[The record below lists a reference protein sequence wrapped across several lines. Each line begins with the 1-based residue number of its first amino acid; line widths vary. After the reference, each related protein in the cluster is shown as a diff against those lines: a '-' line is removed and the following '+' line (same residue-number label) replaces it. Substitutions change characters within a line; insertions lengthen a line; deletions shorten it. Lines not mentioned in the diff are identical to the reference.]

1 MGMPLGARG
10 FSFGLAEGG
19 ATLVKVVD
27 KLLLFLY
34 SIVIGCVSVFLLS
47 IGFGWISSDLLNELV
62 GDIYRV
68 DSIQITL
75 AVTGVILFILSLR
88 FFIVSLQR
96 GSASAPSID
105 QRTDFGD
112 IRISLET
119 IENLALKAASRQRGV
134 KDLRARIRATDAGLD
149 IVIRA
154 VVDGE
159 SSIPVL
165 TEEIQR
171 AVKEHVEDIAGI
183 PVTNVAVYVA
193 NIIQTGTFKSRV
205 E

>member
-1 MGMPLGARG
+1 MI
-10 FSFGLAEGG
+10 
-19 ATLVKVVD
+19 KVVD
-27 KLLLFLY
+27 KLFLFLY
-34 SIVIGCVSVFLLS
+34 SIVIGCISIVLVC
-47 IGFGWISSDLLNELV
+47 IGFGWLPSGLLNDWIAEL
-62 GDIYRV
+62 YRL
-68 DSIQITL
+68 DSLKITMI
-75 AVTGVILFILSLR
+75 VTGVILFILSLR
-88 FFIVSLQR
+88 FFIVSLHR

-112 IRISLET
+112 IRISIET

>member
-1 MGMPLGARG
+1 M
-10 FSFGLAEGG
+10 
-19 ATLVKVVD
+19 VKVVD

-34 SIVIGCVSVFLLS
+34 SIIIGCLSVFLLS
-47 IGFGWISSDLLNELV
+47 MGFNWISIDLMNDLV
-62 GDIYRV
+62 DDAYRLS
-68 DSIQITL
+68 SIQITI
-75 AVTGVILFILSLR
+75 AVLGVVLFLLSLR

-165 TEEIQR
+165 TEDIQR
-171 AVKEHVEDIAGI
+171 AVKEHVEDISGV
-183 PVTNVAVYVA
+183 PVTNVSVYVA
-193 NIIQTGTFKSRV
+193 NIIQTSTIKSRV

>member
-1 MGMPLGARG
+1 MI
-10 FSFGLAEGG
+10 
-19 ATLVKVVD
+19 KVVD
-27 KLLLFLY
+27 KLLLFLF
-34 SIVIGCVSVFLLS
+34 SIVIGCLSIFLLCV
-47 IGFGWISSDLLNELV
+47 GFGMISYDLANDLVEEL
-62 GDIYRV
+62 YRR
-68 DSIQITL
+68 DSIQITFTI
-75 AVTGVILFILSLR
+75 VSIILFILSLR
-88 FFIVSLQR
+88 FLILSLKR

-119 IENLALKAASRQRGV
+119 IENLALKAASRQKGV
-134 KDLRARIRATDAGLD
+134 KDLRVRIRATDAGIE

-171 AVKEHVEDIAGI
+171 TVKEHVEDIAGI

-193 NIIQTGTFKSRV
+193 NIIQSGTFKSRV

>member
-1 MGMPLGARG
+1 MI
-10 FSFGLAEGG
+10 
-19 ATLVKVVD
+19 KVVD

-34 SIVIGCVSVFLLS
+34 SIVIGCVSIFLIIL
-47 IGFGWISSDLLNELV
+47 GFGGISRDLMADLI
-62 GDIYRV
+62 GDLYRL
-68 DSIQITL
+68 DSLQYTIAGL
-75 AVTGVILFILSLR
+75 GVVLFLLSLR

-112 IRISLET
+112 IRISMET

-149 IVIRA
+149 IVLRA

-165 TEEIQR
+165 TEEVQR
-171 AVKEHVEDIAGI
+171 SVKEHIEEITGI
-183 PVTNVAVYVA
+183 PVMNVAVFIA

>member
-1 MGMPLGARG
+1 MVR
-10 FSFGLAEGG
+10 
-19 ATLVKVVD
+19 VVD

-34 SIVIGCVSVFLLS
+34 SIIIGCLSVFLLVL
-47 IGFGWISSDLLNELV
+47 GFGGISIDLMNDFV
-62 GDIYRV
+62 GDLYRL
-68 DSIQITL
+68 DSLQITI
-75 AVTGVILFILSLR
+75 AVLGVVLFVLSLR
-88 FFIVSLQR
+88 FFIVSLSR

-112 IRISLET
+112 IRISIET

-183 PVTNVAVYVA
+183 PVTNVSVFVA
-193 NIIQTGTFKSRV
+193 NIIQTNTFKSRV

>member
-1 MGMPLGARG
+1 MI
-10 FSFGLAEGG
+10 
-19 ATLVKVVD
+19 KVVD

-34 SIVIGCVSVFLLS
+34 SIAIGCISVLLVC
-47 IGFGWISSDLLNELV
+47 IGFGWISLSLLSDWIDEL
-62 GDIYRV
+62 YRL
-68 DSIQITL
+68 DSLKITL
-75 AVTGVILFILSLR
+75 IVTGIILFILSLR
-88 FFIVSLQR
+88 FFIVSLHR

-171 AVKEHVEDIAGI
+171 TVKEHVEDIAGI
-183 PVTNVAVYVA
+183 PVMNVAVYVA

>member
-1 MGMPLGARG
+1 M
-10 FSFGLAEGG
+10 
-19 ATLVKVVD
+19 VKVVD

-34 SIVIGCVSVFLLS
+34 SIVIGCLSVFLL
-47 IGFGWISSDLLNELV
+47 ILGFGGISRDLMSDLIVDL
-62 GDIYRV
+62 YRL
-68 DSIQITL
+68 DSLQITV
-75 AVTGVILFILSLR
+75 AVTGVILLVLSLR

-96 GSASAPSID
+96 GTASAPSID

-112 IRISLET
+112 IRISIET

-171 AVKEHVEDIAGI
+171 VVKEHVEDIAGI
-183 PVTNVAVYVA
+183 PVTNVSVYVA

>member
-1 MGMPLGARG
+1 M
-10 FSFGLAEGG
+10 
-19 ATLVKVVD
+19 VKVVD

-34 SIVIGCVSVFLLS
+34 SIVIGCISVVLVC
-47 IGFGWISSDLLNELV
+47 IGFGWLSSGLLNDWIDEL
-62 GDIYRV
+62 YRL
-68 DSIQITL
+68 DSLKITL
-75 AVTGVILFILSLR
+75 IATGVILFVLSLR
-88 FFIVSLQR
+88 FFMVSLHR

-112 IRISLET
+112 IRISIET

-171 AVKEHVEDIAGI
+171 TVKEHVEDIAGI

>member
-10 FSFGLAEGG
+10 FSFGLAGGG

-34 SIVIGCVSVFLLS
+34 SIVIGCFSIFLLA
-47 IGFGWISSDLLNELV
+47 IGFGGITEDLLGDWISEL
-62 GDIYRV
+62 Y
-68 DSIQITL
+68 SIDAFQITL
-75 AVTGVILFILSLR
+75 IVAAVIFFILSLR
-88 FFIVSLQR
+88 FVIVSLHR

-171 AVKEHVEDIAGI
+171 TVKEHVEDIAGI

-193 NIIQTGTFKSRV
+193 NIIQTGAFKSRV

>member
-1 MGMPLGARG
+1 MI
-10 FSFGLAEGG
+10 
-19 ATLVKVVD
+19 KVVD

-34 SIVIGCVSVFLLS
+34 SIVIGCLSVVLVS
-47 IGFGWISSDLLNELV
+47 IGFNWLSRGLVHDWIDEL
-62 GDIYRV
+62 YRL
-68 DSIQITL
+68 DSLKITL
-75 AVTGVILFILSLR
+75 IVAGVILFILSLR
-88 FFIVSLQR
+88 FFILSLHR
-96 GSASAPSID
+96 GSATAPSID

-171 AVKEHVEDIAGI
+171 SVKEHVEDIAGI

>member
-1 MGMPLGARG
+1 M
-10 FSFGLAEGG
+10 
-19 ATLVKVVD
+19 VKVAD

-34 SIVIGCVSVFLLS
+34 SIIIGCLSVFLLIVGFGGIS
-47 IGFGWISSDLLNELV
+47 IGLMNDLI
-62 GDIYRV
+62 GDLYRL
-68 DSIQITL
+68 DSLQITT
-75 AVTGVILFILSLR
+75 AVLGFVLFVLSLR

-165 TEEIQR
+165 TEEIQK
-171 AVKEHVEDIAGI
+171 AVKEHIEDIAGI
-183 PVTNVAVYVA
+183 PVTHVSVYVA

>member
-1 MGMPLGARG
+1 MI
-10 FSFGLAEGG
+10 
-19 ATLVKVVD
+19 KVVD

-34 SIVIGCVSVFLLS
+34 SIVILCLSVCMLS
-47 IGFGWISSDLLNELV
+47 IGFGWINKSMMDDVVREL
-62 GDIYRV
+62 YRL
-68 DSIQITL
+68 DSIQITF
-75 AVTGVILFILSLR
+75 AVVGVILFIISLR

-134 KDLRARIRATDAGLD
+134 KDLRVRIRATDAGLE

-193 NIIQTGTFKSRV
+193 NIIQTGAFKSRV

>member
-1 MGMPLGARG
+1 M
-10 FSFGLAEGG
+10 
-19 ATLVKVVD
+19 VKVVD

-34 SIVIGCVSVFLLS
+34 SIVIGCLSVFLLS
-47 IGFGWISSDLLNELV
+47 IGFGWISKDVMNDLLADL
-62 GDIYRV
+62 YRL
-68 DSIQITL
+68 DSIQITI
-75 AVTGVILFILSLR
+75 AVTGVILFVLSLR
-88 FFIVSLQR
+88 FFIVSLMR

-183 PVTNVAVYVA
+183 PVMNVAVYVA

>member
-1 MGMPLGARG
+1 MI
-10 FSFGLAEGG
+10 
-19 ATLVKVVD
+19 KVVD

-34 SIVIGCVSVFLLS
+34 SIVIGCISVVLVC
-47 IGFGWISSDLLNELV
+47 IGFGWLSSGLLNDWIDEL
-62 GDIYRV
+62 YRL
-68 DSIQITL
+68 DSLKITL
-75 AVTGVILFILSLR
+75 IATGVILFVLSLR
-88 FFIVSLQR
+88 FFMVSLHR

-112 IRISLET
+112 IRISIET

-171 AVKEHVEDIAGI
+171 TVKEHVEDIAGI